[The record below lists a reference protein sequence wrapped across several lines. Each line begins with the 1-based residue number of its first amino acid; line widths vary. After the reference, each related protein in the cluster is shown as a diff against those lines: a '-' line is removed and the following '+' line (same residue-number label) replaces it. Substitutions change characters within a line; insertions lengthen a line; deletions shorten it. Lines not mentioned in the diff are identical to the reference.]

1 MNTITFLVHG
11 KAVAT
16 PSGGATRDLLNQ
28 LPGAQLKQSVKVGTL
43 RGSDAGIL
51 VAAAPG
57 DVVVIHIANGP
68 SLMLHPDNARD
79 LLMAQQGGTPVAG
92 RGAGPAAYQ
101 QVPTSLGWELQN
113 APVQQR
119 GVIDKVLIAGF
130 DVLTGVSS
138 TSAANAT
145 AGAVVSRVDDQVD
158 PGVYQLTPNE
168 LKPLKGSGAKLA
180 SIPAPADGAPLL
192 VLVHGTFSNTSGTF
206 GKLWEQHAPL
216 VATLFARYAGRVYA
230 LDHPTLGESPINN
243 ALLLA
248 RTLPRGARL
257 HLLTH
262 SRGGLVAEALARAC
276 SLDQL
281 GAADL
286 AFFAEQPGDAAD
298 LTELVALVREHD
310 IRVERIVR
318 VACPARGTLLASK
331 RLDAYISVLK
341 WALEAAQIPVLPGL
355 VGFLGDVAQNKSDPD
370 KIPGLA
376 AQMPDSPLV
385 QWLHAA
391 SGPIHG
397 ELRVVAGDVKGDSIG
412 AWIKTLLTDA
422 YYWTD
427 NDFVVQTS
435 SMYGGAPRAAGATF
449 VLDQGGKVSHF
460 TYFSNPGTAA
470 AVVSALTQDAP
481 DGYRA
486 IGPLSAAGKESDGVR
501 DGVGPADPGR
511 PVVFILPGILGSNLK
526 VDGRRIWLG
535 TGMANGLD
543 LLKYDAAD
551 LIKVAPDGAVG
562 LAYSGL
568 AKFLSATHDVIEFA
582 FDWRKPI
589 EVEAKRLAAAVEEQ
603 LDLRERQQQPVR
615 LLAHSMGGLLARVMQ
630 LESPDTWTRMVSRA
644 GASVVMLG
652 TPNGGSWAPMQML
665 SGDDSFG
672 NALVAFGAPFRDGEA
687 RALMASFPGFI
698 QMQAGLLD
706 TGLRL
711 DQETT
716 WRDLAARDA
725 LAVKKSSPWHNV
737 LLQIRAFEW
746 GVPPQAVLDK
756 AVALRRRLDAQ
767 RDSGAL
773 GAKDKLVMVLG
784 QAKFTPDGYAL
795 RDDGLMYLDA
805 PDQGDGRVTL
815 GSALLPGVPAWRTDC
830 EHGKLASHE
839 SAFYGYLELLQSGKT
854 TWFGR
859 ALDAEAEKA
868 KQVDRS
874 RFVANRAARRAP
886 SGPPEVVRYIDGDA
900 GRTLEQAAILP
911 PLKLTVVNGNL
922 KFVRQPVLLGHYRS
936 SLLTGAEHVMDLL
949 IGGSMSASINMG
961 LYPDAVRTHQIF
973 LNLGVDEANPLQL
986 PRPES
991 VIVVGLGPEGEL
1003 TAQALASTVRCGVIG
1018 WAQRL
1023 AENSIADLESFELAA
1038 TLIGS
1043 GGPGISAAQAARSIA
1058 QGVCD
1063 ANLQL
1068 QTSHWPRVSHLH
1080 LTEIYLDRATDAW
1093 RALRQL
1099 QDARPGAFQVTSP
1112 IRIGN
1117 GALERT
1123 LNTSYRGTTYDMM
1136 SVASETPDGKADSVL
1151 TYTLDTKRARED
1163 VRAQRTQG
1171 TLIRML
1177 LRNASNG
1184 GCDKQLGKTL
1194 FKLLVPPEVEPF
1206 MAGNSHMQIALDSGT
1221 AGIPWEMLDTAASS
1235 VAKAPGARDS
1245 YADTPWAIRVKLL
1258 RRLRTV
1264 DPGSV
1269 ATDAGIDGDIL
1280 VIGEPKCDPLFYPRL
1295 PGAWQEARAVEQTIR
1310 KARPEAAVTALI
1322 SPAESDFGAEASEV
1336 INTVFERDWR
1346 VVHIAG
1352 HGALPS
1358 EGSHG
1363 GVVLSGGTF
1372 LGPNEIATMRVIP
1385 ALVFVNCCH
1394 LGAQDPNRLLE
1405 GALDRPTQAANV
1417 AEELIKKGVRC
1428 VIVAGW
1434 AVDDDTAKI
1443 FATEFYTHLLQ
1454 GARFID
1460 AVAAARMA
1468 AWTHDKDGKTWAA
1481 YQCYGDPNWC
1491 WDRPADPAVAQPQ
1504 SLADEFDA
1512 IGSAQALVLALETVT
1527 INARYQSEKRD
1538 DCWIKVSYLEKN
1550 FGDSWPGSGRVAEA
1564 FGLAWVEAGELGRAI
1579 AWSRKAVA
1587 ANDGS
1592 ASIRALEQLGNTL
1605 VLAAWEDVCKAQ
1617 GSKQGRQA
1625 ALDAAVAGAH
1635 HDLTEA
1641 ILMLE
1646 GLNTIQTSAER
1657 QSLWA
1662 SAYKRKAMVH
1672 KTDNRKDDAL
1682 NAVAQMQQRYL
1693 RAEELGRAGGGTDW
1707 FYPALNKIAAQVI
1720 TYLHDR
1726 ANKPFDAAAAALLAH
1741 GLEQKIHAAPDFQS
1755 VVSRIEL
1762 SIYCALA
1769 GDTLP
1774 ADVGT
1779 ILAQF
1784 DDLFVRAKAPRYWNS
1799 VRDQFTFVLLL
1810 CRDKMTP
1817 ETKAACDM
1825 IARRLCAIAPHPS
1838 CGGGGGNTDGED
1850 KPTPTDVPVDAAA
1863 PPPTFVTEVA
1873 ITQ

>member
-1 MNTITFLVHG
+1 MATITFLVHG
-11 KAVAT
+11 KPVAP
-16 PSGGATRDLLNQ
+16 PSGGATRDLLTQ
-28 LPGAQLKQSVKVGTL
+28 LPGARLKQSVKVGTL

-79 LLMAQQGGTPVAG
+79 LLMAQQGGA
-92 RGAGPAAYQ
+92 PAASRDGAAAPYL
-101 QVPTSLGWELQN
+101 QVPSSLGWELPN
-113 APVQQR
+113 APVRQR
-119 GVIDKVLIAGF
+119 GAIDKVIIAGF

-145 AGAVVSRVDDQVD
+145 AGVVVAKVDDQVD
-158 PGVYQLTPNE
+158 AGVYRLAPNE

-192 VLVHGTFSNTSGTF
+192 VLLHGTFSNTSGTF
-206 GKLWEQHAPL
+206 GKLWEQHAPM
-216 VATLFARYAGRVYA
+216 VNQLFDRYARQVYGF
-230 LDHPTLGESPINN
+230 DHPTLGESPINN
-243 ALLLA
+243 ALVLA
-248 RTLPRGARL
+248 RTLAPGARL

-276 SLDQL
+276 SIDQL
-281 GAADL
+281 GAADA
-286 AFFAEQPGDAAD
+286 AFFATQPGDAAD
-298 LTELVALVREHD
+298 LTELVALVRQND

-355 VGFLGDVAQNKSDPD
+355 VGFLGDVAQNKADPG

-376 AQMPDSPLV
+376 AQMPDSALV
-385 QWLHAA
+385 KWLHAA
-391 SGPIHG
+391 SQPIHG

-412 AWIKTLLTDA
+412 SWIKTLLSDA

-470 AVVSALTQDAP
+470 AAVNALTQDAP

-486 IGPLSAAGKESDGVR
+486 IGPLSAAGNDSGGLREGAR
-501 DGVGPADPGR
+501 PADPGR

-535 TGMANGLD
+535 AGMANGLD

-551 LIKVAPDGAVG
+551 LTKVAPDGAVG

-698 QMQAGLLD
+698 QLQAGLLD
-706 TGLRL
+706 AGLGL
-711 DQETT
+711 DQEAT

-725 LAVKKSSPWHNV
+725 LAVKRSSPWHNV

-773 GAKDKLVMVLG
+773 GAQGKLAMVLG
-784 QAKFTPDGYAL
+784 QARFTPDGYAL
-795 RDDGLMYLDA
+795 RDDGLMYLEA

-868 KQVDRS
+868 RQVDRS
-874 RFVANRAARRAP
+874 HFVPNRATRRAP
-886 SGPPEVVRYIDGDA
+886 SGPPEVVRCIGGDA
-900 GRTLEQAAILP
+900 GGTLEQAAVAP
-911 PLKLTVVNGNL
+911 PLKLTVVNGSL

-991 VIVVGLGPEGEL
+991 VIVVGLGAEGEL

-1023 AENSIADLESFELAA
+1023 AENSIAELDSFELAA

-1058 QGVCD
+1058 QGVGD

-1099 QDARPGAFQVTSP
+1099 QDARPGAFQVTAP
-1112 IRIGN
+1112 IRVGT

-1123 LNTSYRGTTYDMM
+1123 LNTSYRGTTYDIM

-1177 LRNASNG
+1177 LQNASNG

-1206 MAGNSHMQIALDSGT
+1206 MAGNAHMQIALDSGT
-1221 AGIPWEMLDTAASS
+1221 AGIPWEMLDTAAGS
-1235 VAKAPGARDS
+1235 VARDS

-1264 DPGSV
+1264 DPGTA

-1310 KARPEAAVTALI
+1310 KARPEAAITALI

-1394 LGAQDPNRLLE
+1394 LGAQDPSRLLE

-1443 FATEFYTHLLQ
+1443 FATEFYTHLLH

-1491 WDRPADPAVAQPQ
+1491 WDRPADPAALQPQ

-1527 INARYQSEKRD
+1527 INARYQSEQRD
-1538 DCWIKVSYLEKN
+1538 DCWIKVSYLENN
-1550 FGDSWPGSGRVAEA
+1550 FGATWPGSGRVAEA

-1579 AWSRKAVA
+1579 AWHRKAVA

-1605 VLAAWEDVCKAQ
+1605 VLAAWEAVSKAQ
-1617 GSKQGRQA
+1617 ASKQGRQA
-1625 ALDAAVAGAH
+1625 ALDAAMAGAH
-1635 HDLTEA
+1635 DDLTEA
-1641 ILMLE
+1641 ILMLA
-1646 GLNTIQTSAER
+1646 GLNTIQSSAER

-1662 SAYKRKAMVH
+1662 SAYKRKAMVL
-1672 KTDNRKDDAL
+1672 KTGNRQDEAL
-1682 NAVAQMQQRYL
+1682 NAVAQMQQHYL
-1693 RAEELGRAGGGTDW
+1693 RAEELGRGGGGSDW
-1707 FYPALNKIAAQVI
+1707 FYPALNKIAAQLI
-1720 TYLHDR
+1720 AHLHDP
-1726 ANKPFDAAAAALLAH
+1726 ANQPFDAAAADLLAH
-1741 GLEQKIHAAPDFQS
+1741 GLEDKIHAAPDFQA

-1762 SIYCALA
+1762 RIYRALA
-1769 GDTLP
+1769 DDTLP
-1774 ADVGT
+1774 ADVGA

-1784 DDLFVRAKAPRYWNS
+1784 DDLFVRARAPRYWNS
-1799 VRDQFTFVLLL
+1799 VRDQFAFVVLL
-1810 CRDKMTP
+1810 CDDKMTP
-1817 ETKAACDM
+1817 ETVAACDM
-1825 IARRLCAIAPHPS
+1825 IARRLCAIAPHP
-1838 CGGGGGNTDGED
+1838 CRGGGGEDGAA
-1850 KPTPTDVPVDAAA
+1850 PTGAGAAAA

-1873 ITQ
+1873 NTQ